1 MFKEIGAKNPGSLEK
16 VRLASLTAQ
25 PAAGGSV
32 DRNIYSA
39 VKRDESVV
47 AVPVAE
53 AKKSSSSPTATES
66 GGLAVQKRE
75 VAAAAASG
83 QGKKV
88 SESRI
93 PRRLETA
100 ESSPARR
107 QELQE
112 KLARLNSR
120 YVAGIGGSLVTAA
133 TTGGGGSVTDP
144 QEAGKVGLA
153 ALQDIAA
160 RQEAALAALED
171 VTPTNEQSVLRYDP
185 VSNKMSLAASSSSL
199 PSSPQRLPA
208 TRYIGHLLLTPIYVY
223 SVQIMLRAFAIT
235 SHRAKTFLTYCSL
248 SIVLNERLNFVLCP
262 ISC

>member
-39 VKRDESVV
+39 VKRDESVPV

-75 VAAAAASG
+75 VAASAASG
-83 QGKKV
+83 QGKKM

-133 TTGGGGSVTDP
+133 TAGGGGSVTDP

-208 TRYIGHLLLTPIYVY
+208 TRYIGHLLLTPIYVPIQCTNHAE
-223 SVQIMLRAFAIT
+223 SFCNNQSPCQDIFDLLQFI
-235 SHRAKTFLTYCSL
+235 YCTK
-248 SIVLNERLNFVLCP
+248 
-262 ISC
+262 

>member
-75 VAAAAASG
+75 VAASG
-83 QGKKV
+83 
-88 SESRI
+88 
-93 PRRLETA
+93 
-100 ESSPARR
+100 
-107 QELQE
+107 QE

-133 TTGGGGSVTDP
+133 TAGGGGSVTDP

-223 SVQIMLRAFAIT
+223 TVQIMLRAFAIT